1 MSHLRLPALDLP
13 AGLLTR
19 LRRLTEASGSPGVI
33 YARISEDREGAGLG
47 VERQLEDQC
56 VLFDQLGLR
65 LAGVYADND
74 LSAFTGKPRPDYLAM
89 LADLDAG
96 RARVITAW
104 HTDRLHRSPKE
115 LETYIDLAERRGV
128 VTHSVKAGPLDLA
141 TPSGRAVV
149 RTLCAWA
156 RFESEHKGER
166 VRAARRQAAEQGRWQ
181 GGCRPF
187 GFEPDGTT
195 IRPAE
200 ATAIAQ
206 ASEAIVAGISL
217 RSVVRDLNNTGH
229 RTAWDKEWT
238 TQAARDMLRR
248 PRNAGLTTYGAET
261 FPATWPAIVPE
272 ATWRAVVSILSN
284 PQRRTTLGNRI
295 KWLGSGLYVCGACG
309 QPALR
314 VSRTG
319 NHQHPTYRCKAQE
332 NTGHSGGHV
341 TRAAPPLDD
350 YVERI
355 IVARLQQPDATT
367 LLTTPTDS
375 KLDTTALHTEAAA
388 IGQRLTD
395 FSAAFAEGVITLAQ
409 LRTGTGKL
417 RARLTE
423 IEDTLTAAAAVNP
436 LAGLAGQPNIAE
448 IWYGTT
454 PDRSGGL
461 DVGRRRAVLATLL
474 TVTVLP
480 TGKGRR
486 PNGSYFDPTGIHL
499 EWKTHRSHPAPC
511 AERFSPRSQRDE

>member
-1 MSHLRLPALDLP
+1 MSRLRLPTLGLS
-13 AGLLTR
+13 AGLLGR
-19 LRRLTEASGSPGVI
+19 LHRLAEVSGSAGVM

-56 VLFDQLGLR
+56 VLFGQLGLR

-89 LADLDAG
+89 LADLDSG
-96 RARVITAW
+96 RARVVTAW

-115 LETYIDLAERRGV
+115 LETYIDLAERHGV

-141 TPSGRAVV
+141 TPSGRAVA

-195 IRPAE
+195 LRPAE
-200 ATAIAQ
+200 AAAIAH
-206 ASEAIVAGISL
+206 ASEAIVAGASL
-217 RSVVRDLNNTGH
+217 RSIVRDLNDAGH
-229 RTAWDKEWT
+229 HTVWGHPWT
-238 TQAARDMLRR
+238 SVAVREMLRR
-248 PRNAGLTTYGAET
+248 PRNAGLSNYGAET

-284 PQRRTTLGNRI
+284 PTRRTNTSGSNKV

-314 VSRTG
+314 VSYIG
-319 NHQHPTYRCKAQE
+319 NHRHPAYRCRAQD
-332 NTGHSGGHV
+332 NTRHRGGHV
-341 TRAAPPLDD
+341 ARTAPPLDD

-355 IVARLQQPDATT
+355 IVARLQRPDATS
-367 LLTTPTDS
+367 LFTTPANTD
-375 KLDTTALHTEAAA
+375 LDTTALHTEATA

-395 FSAAFAEGVITLAQ
+395 LSAAFAEGAITLAQ
-409 LRTGTGKL
+409 LRTGTNKL

-423 IEDTLTAAAAVNP
+423 IEDTLTAAAKVNP
-436 LAGLAGQPNIAE
+436 LIGLAGQPNIAN

-454 PDRSGGL
+454 PDRSDGL
-461 DVGRRRAVLATLL
+461 DLGRRRAVLATLL
-474 TVTVLP
+474 TITVLP
-480 TGKGRR
+480 TSKGRR
-486 PNGSYFDPTGIHL
+486 PDGSYFDPTGIHID
-499 EWKTHRSHPAPC
+499 WKT
-511 AERFSPRSQRDE
+511 Q

>member
-1 MSHLRLPALDLP
+1 MSHLRLPTLDLP
-13 AGLLTR
+13 AGLLAR
-19 LRRLTEASGSPGVI
+19 LHRLTEASGTLGVM

-56 VLFDQLGLR
+56 ALFGQLGLR

-96 RARVITAW
+96 RARVVTAW
-104 HTDRLHRSPKE
+104 HTDRLHRTPKE
-115 LETYIDLAERRGV
+115 LETYIDLAERRGI

-141 TPSGRAVV
+141 TPSGRAVA

-166 VRAARRQAAEQGRWQ
+166 VRAARRQATEQGRWQ

-200 ATAIAQ
+200 AAAIAG
-206 ASEAIVAGISL
+206 ASEAIVAGASL
-217 RSVVRDLNNTGH
+217 RAVVRELNEAGH
-229 RTAWDKEWT
+229 RTAWGREWT
-238 TQAARDMLRR
+238 TVGARDMLRR
-248 PRNAGLTTYGAET
+248 PRNAGLTSYGIET
-261 FPATWPAIVPE
+261 FPAAWPAIVPE
-272 ATWRAVVSILSN
+272 ATWRAVVSILSD
-284 PQRRTTLGNRI
+284 PGRRTNNTGSNKV
-295 KWLGSGLYVCGACG
+295 KWLGSGLYVCGVCG

-314 VSRTG
+314 VSQTG
-319 NHQHPTYRCKAQE
+319 GKYQPAYRCKARD
-332 NTGHSGGHV
+332 NTRQSGHV
-341 TRAAPPLDD
+341 TRAAPALDD

-355 IVARLQQPDATT
+355 IVARLQRPDATSLFT
-367 LLTTPTDS
+367 APTGTD
-375 KLDTTALHTEAAA
+375 LDTSALHTEAAA

-395 FSAAFAEGVITLAQ
+395 LSGAFAEGAITLAQ

-417 RARLTE
+417 RDRLTE
-423 IEDTLTAAAAVNP
+423 IDDTLAAAAKVNP
-436 LAGLAGQPNIAE
+436 LIGLAGQPNIAD

-454 PDRSGGL
+454 RDRSGGL
-461 DVGRRRAVLATLL
+461 DLGRRRAVLAKLL

-480 TGKGRR
+480 TSKGRR
-486 PNGSYFDPTGIHL
+486 PDGSYFDPTGIHID
-499 EWKTHRSHPAPC
+499 WKTH
-511 AERFSPRSQRDE
+511 